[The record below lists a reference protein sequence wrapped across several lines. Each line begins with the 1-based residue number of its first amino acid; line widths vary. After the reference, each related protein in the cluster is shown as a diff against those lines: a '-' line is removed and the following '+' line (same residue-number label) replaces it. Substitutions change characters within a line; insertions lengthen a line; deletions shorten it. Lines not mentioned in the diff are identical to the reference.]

1 MQEKTNAVS
10 AEVVRIIEE
19 EVRAHMTP
27 FGLREI
33 RVRGGFDH
41 DGDPVIYADVDY
53 DLSENP
59 IDSDVTDA
67 LSSTVWD
74 RLWKLGEERFPH
86 IRHHFHEE
94 QKSMPW
100 RRRRKVKA

>member
-1 MQEKTNAVS
+1 MQEKANAVS

-59 IDSDVTDA
+59 IDSDVTRA
-67 LSSTVWD
+67 LGMKL
-74 RLWKLGEERFPH
+74 RLRLLTLGEDRFPH
-86 IRHHFHEE
+86 IRHHFHED
-94 QKSMPW
+94 QAAKPW
-100 RRRRKVKA
+100 RRRKVKA